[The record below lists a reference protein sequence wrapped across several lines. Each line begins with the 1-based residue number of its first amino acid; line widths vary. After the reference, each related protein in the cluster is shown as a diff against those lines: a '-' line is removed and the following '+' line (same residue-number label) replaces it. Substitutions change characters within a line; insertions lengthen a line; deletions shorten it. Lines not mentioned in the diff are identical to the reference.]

1 MAKNTNLNNAKSAKN
16 NEFYT
21 RIEDVE
27 KKLKN
32 YKDFFRGKK
41 VLCKCNDG
49 KLNGTWLAFAQY
61 FSMNFEHLG
70 LKKLTCMS
78 YNENGCG
85 MKYVYCGDR
94 NGNCIADDFEL
105 EGVTEEV
112 VVEYHKDE
120 HKWVVDKQY
129 FDADG
134 GFIDHDTDV
143 FTPYEK
149 AEYLTIAE
157 GIHNNFKS
165 NDSWEEIVVADNYE
179 RYDAL
184 VDSIKRYYASLNGD
198 SDDVAYEV
206 EDIIS
211 YRFMELLSELD
222 KKFKKKN

>member
-1 MAKNTNLNNAKSAKN
+1 MEN
-16 NEFYT
+16 
-21 RIEDVE
+21 
-27 KKLKN
+27 KKIVMN
-32 YKDFFRGKK
+32 SE
-41 VLCKCNDG
+41 
-49 KLNGTWLAFAQY
+49 WLDNVTFVV
-61 FSMNFEHLG
+61 NFEP
-70 LKKLTCMS
+70 TPTT
-78 YNENGCG
+78 E
-85 MKYVYCGDR
+85 
-94 NGNCIADDFEL
+94 DFES

-120 HKWVVDKQY
+120 H
-129 FDADG
+129 
-134 GFIDHDTDV
+134 DTNA

-198 SDDVAYEV
+198 SDEVAYEV

-211 YRFMELLSELD
+211 YRFMELLYELD
-222 KKFKKKN
+222 SKFKRK

>member
-1 MAKNTNLNNAKSAKN
+1 MENKKIVRNSEWLD
-16 NEFYT
+16 
-21 RIEDVE
+21 DVT
-27 KKLKN
+27 
-32 YKDFFRGKK
+32 F
-41 VLCKCNDG
+41 VV
-49 KLNGTWLAFAQY
+49 
-61 FSMNFEHLG
+61 NFEP
-70 LKKLTCMS
+70 TPTT
-78 YNENGCG
+78 E
-85 MKYVYCGDR
+85 
-94 NGNCIADDFEL
+94 DFEL

-134 GFIDHDTDV
+134 GFIDHDTNA

-179 RYDAL
+179 TYDAL
-184 VDSIKRYYASLNGD
+184 VNSIKRYYASLNGD
-198 SDDVAYEV
+198 SDEVAYEV

>member
-1 MAKNTNLNNAKSAKN
+1 MENKKIVRNS
-16 NEFYT
+16 EWMD
-21 RIEDVE
+21 DVT
-27 KKLKN
+27 
-32 YKDFFRGKK
+32 F
-41 VLCKCNDG
+41 VV
-49 KLNGTWLAFAQY
+49 
-61 FSMNFEHLG
+61 NFEP
-70 LKKLTCMS
+70 TPTT
-78 YNENGCG
+78 E
-85 MKYVYCGDR
+85 
-94 NGNCIADDFEL
+94 DFEL

-134 GFIDHDTDV
+134 GFIDHDTDA

-179 RYDAL
+179 TYDAL

-198 SDDVAYEV
+198 SDEVAYEV

>member
-1 MAKNTNLNNAKSAKN
+1 MENKKIVRNSEWLD
-16 NEFYT
+16 
-21 RIEDVE
+21 DVT
-27 KKLKN
+27 
-32 YKDFFRGKK
+32 F
-41 VLCKCNDG
+41 VV
-49 KLNGTWLAFAQY
+49 
-61 FSMNFEHLG
+61 NFEP
-70 LKKLTCMS
+70 TPTT
-78 YNENGCG
+78 E
-85 MKYVYCGDR
+85 
-94 NGNCIADDFEL
+94 DFEL

-134 GFIDHDTDV
+134 GFIDHDTDA

-179 RYDAL
+179 TYDAL
-184 VDSIKRYYASLNGD
+184 VNSIKRYYASLNGD
-198 SDDVAYEV
+198 SDEVAYEV

-222 KKFKKKN
+222 KKFKRK

>member
-1 MAKNTNLNNAKSAKN
+1 M
-16 NEFYT
+16 
-21 RIEDVE
+21 E
-27 KKLKN
+27 KKKIVRN
-32 YKDFFRGKK
+32 SE
-41 VLCKCNDG
+41 
-49 KLNGTWLAFAQY
+49 WLDDVTFVV
-61 FSMNFEHLG
+61 NFEP
-70 LKKLTCMS
+70 TPTT
-78 YNENGCG
+78 E
-85 MKYVYCGDR
+85 
-94 NGNCIADDFEL
+94 DFEL

-120 HKWVVDKQY
+120 NKWVVDKQY
-129 FDADG
+129 FDAEG
-134 GFIDHDTDV
+134 GFIDHDTDA

-179 RYDAL
+179 TYDAL

-198 SDDVAYEV
+198 NDEVAYEV

>member
-1 MAKNTNLNNAKSAKN
+1 MENKKIVRNSEWLD
-16 NEFYT
+16 
-21 RIEDVE
+21 DVT
-27 KKLKN
+27 
-32 YKDFFRGKK
+32 F
-41 VLCKCNDG
+41 VV
-49 KLNGTWLAFAQY
+49 
-61 FSMNFEHLG
+61 NFEP
-70 LKKLTCMS
+70 TPTT
-78 YNENGCG
+78 E
-85 MKYVYCGDR
+85 
-94 NGNCIADDFEL
+94 DFEL

-134 GFIDHDTDV
+134 GFIDHDTDA

-165 NDSWEEIVVADNYE
+165 NDSWEEIVVADNCE

>member
-1 MAKNTNLNNAKSAKN
+1 MENKKIVRNSEWLD
-16 NEFYT
+16 
-21 RIEDVE
+21 DVT
-27 KKLKN
+27 
-32 YKDFFRGKK
+32 F
-41 VLCKCNDG
+41 VI
-49 KLNGTWLAFAQY
+49 
-61 FSMNFEHLG
+61 NFEP
-70 LKKLTCMS
+70 TPTT
-78 YNENGCG
+78 E
-85 MKYVYCGDR
+85 
-94 NGNCIADDFEL
+94 DFEL

-134 GFIDHDTDV
+134 GFIDHDTNA

-198 SDDVAYEV
+198 SDEVAYEV

-222 KKFKKKN
+222 KKFKRK

>member
-1 MAKNTNLNNAKSAKN
+1 MEN
-16 NEFYT
+16 
-21 RIEDVE
+21 
-27 KKLKN
+27 KKIVSN
-32 YKDFFRGKK
+32 SE
-41 VLCKCNDG
+41 
-49 KLNGTWLAFAQY
+49 WLDNVTFVV
-61 FSMNFEHLG
+61 NFEPIP
-70 LKKLTCMS
+70 TT
-78 YNENGCG
+78 E
-85 MKYVYCGDR
+85 
-94 NGNCIADDFEL
+94 DFEL

-134 GFIDHDTDV
+134 GFIDHDTHA

-149 AEYLTIAE
+149 AEHLTIAE

-179 RYDAL
+179 TYDAL

-198 SDDVAYEV
+198 SDEVAYEV

-211 YRFMELLSELD
+211 NRFMELLHELD
-222 KKFKKKN
+222 NKFKKK

>member
-1 MAKNTNLNNAKSAKN
+1 MENKKIVRNSEWLD
-16 NEFYT
+16 
-21 RIEDVE
+21 DVT
-27 KKLKN
+27 
-32 YKDFFRGKK
+32 F
-41 VLCKCNDG
+41 VV
-49 KLNGTWLAFAQY
+49 
-61 FSMNFEHLG
+61 NFEP
-70 LKKLTCMS
+70 TPTT
-78 YNENGCG
+78 E
-85 MKYVYCGDR
+85 
-94 NGNCIADDFEL
+94 DFEL

-134 GFIDHDTDV
+134 GFIDHDTDA

-149 AEYLTIAE
+149 AEYLTIAD

-179 RYDAL
+179 TYDAL

-198 SDDVAYEV
+198 SDEVAYEV

-211 YRFMELLSELD
+211 DRFMELLSELD
-222 KKFKKKN
+222 KKFKRK

>member
-1 MAKNTNLNNAKSAKN
+1 MENKKIVRNSEWLD
-16 NEFYT
+16 
-21 RIEDVE
+21 DVT
-27 KKLKN
+27 
-32 YKDFFRGKK
+32 F
-41 VLCKCNDG
+41 VV
-49 KLNGTWLAFAQY
+49 
-61 FSMNFEHLG
+61 NFEP
-70 LKKLTCMS
+70 TPTT
-78 YNENGCG
+78 E
-85 MKYVYCGDR
+85 
-94 NGNCIADDFEL
+94 DFEL

-134 GFIDHDTDV
+134 GFIDHDTDA

-165 NDSWEEIVVADNYE
+165 NDSWEEIVVADDYQ
-179 RYDAL
+179 RYDVL

-198 SDDVAYEV
+198 SDEVAYEV

-211 YRFMELLSELD
+211 NRFMELLSELD
-222 KKFKKKN
+222 KKFKKN

>member
-1 MAKNTNLNNAKSAKN
+1 MENKKIVRNSEWLD
-16 NEFYT
+16 
-21 RIEDVE
+21 DVT
-27 KKLKN
+27 
-32 YKDFFRGKK
+32 F
-41 VLCKCNDG
+41 VV
-49 KLNGTWLAFAQY
+49 
-61 FSMNFEHLG
+61 NFEP
-70 LKKLTCMS
+70 TPTT
-78 YNENGCG
+78 E
-85 MKYVYCGDR
+85 
-94 NGNCIADDFEL
+94 DFEL

-134 GFIDHDTDV
+134 GFIDHDTDA

-198 SDDVAYEV
+198 SDEVAYEV

-222 KKFKKKN
+222 KKFKRK

>member
-1 MAKNTNLNNAKSAKN
+1 MENKKIVRNSEWLD
-16 NEFYT
+16 
-21 RIEDVE
+21 DVT
-27 KKLKN
+27 
-32 YKDFFRGKK
+32 F
-41 VLCKCNDG
+41 VV
-49 KLNGTWLAFAQY
+49 
-61 FSMNFEHLG
+61 NFKPTPTTE
-70 LKKLTCMS
+70 
-78 YNENGCG
+78 
-85 MKYVYCGDR
+85 
-94 NGNCIADDFEL
+94 DFEL

-134 GFIDHDTDV
+134 GFIDHDTDA

-157 GIHNNFKS
+157 GIYNNFKS

-179 RYDAL
+179 TYDAL

-198 SDDVAYEV
+198 SDEVAYEV

>member
-1 MAKNTNLNNAKSAKN
+1 MENKKIVRNSEWLD
-16 NEFYT
+16 
-21 RIEDVE
+21 DVT
-27 KKLKN
+27 
-32 YKDFFRGKK
+32 F
-41 VLCKCNDG
+41 VV
-49 KLNGTWLAFAQY
+49 
-61 FSMNFEHLG
+61 NFEP
-70 LKKLTCMS
+70 TPTT
-78 YNENGCG
+78 E
-85 MKYVYCGDR
+85 
-94 NGNCIADDFEL
+94 DFEL

-134 GFIDHDTDV
+134 GFIDHNTNA

-179 RYDAL
+179 TYDAL

-198 SDDVAYEV
+198 SDEVAYEV

>member
-1 MAKNTNLNNAKSAKN
+1 MENKKIVRNSEWLD
-16 NEFYT
+16 
-21 RIEDVE
+21 DVT
-27 KKLKN
+27 
-32 YKDFFRGKK
+32 F
-41 VLCKCNDG
+41 VV
-49 KLNGTWLAFAQY
+49 
-61 FSMNFEHLG
+61 NFEP
-70 LKKLTCMS
+70 TPTT
-78 YNENGCG
+78 E
-85 MKYVYCGDR
+85 
-94 NGNCIADDFEL
+94 DFEL

-134 GFIDHDTDV
+134 GFIDHDTDA

-157 GIHNNFKS
+157 GMHNNFKS

-179 RYDAL
+179 TYDAL

-198 SDDVAYEV
+198 SDEVAYEV

>member
-1 MAKNTNLNNAKSAKN
+1 M
-16 NEFYT
+16 
-21 RIEDVE
+21 E
-27 KKLKN
+27 KKKIVRN
-32 YKDFFRGKK
+32 SE
-41 VLCKCNDG
+41 
-49 KLNGTWLAFAQY
+49 WLDDVTFVV
-61 FSMNFEHLG
+61 NFEP
-70 LKKLTCMS
+70 TPTT
-78 YNENGCG
+78 E
-85 MKYVYCGDR
+85 
-94 NGNCIADDFEL
+94 DFEL

-134 GFIDHDTDV
+134 GFIDHDTDA

-179 RYDAL
+179 TYDAL

-198 SDDVAYEV
+198 SDEVAYEV

>member
-1 MAKNTNLNNAKSAKN
+1 MENKKIVRNSEWLD
-16 NEFYT
+16 
-21 RIEDVE
+21 DVT
-27 KKLKN
+27 
-32 YKDFFRGKK
+32 F
-41 VLCKCNDG
+41 VV
-49 KLNGTWLAFAQY
+49 
-61 FSMNFEHLG
+61 NFEP
-70 LKKLTCMS
+70 TPTT
-78 YNENGCG
+78 E
-85 MKYVYCGDR
+85 
-94 NGNCIADDFEL
+94 DFEL

-134 GFIDHDTDV
+134 GFIDHDTNA

-179 RYDAL
+179 TYDAL

-198 SDDVAYEV
+198 SDEVAYEV

>member
-1 MAKNTNLNNAKSAKN
+1 MEN
-16 NEFYT
+16 
-21 RIEDVE
+21 
-27 KKLKN
+27 KKIVMN
-32 YKDFFRGKK
+32 SE
-41 VLCKCNDG
+41 
-49 KLNGTWLAFAQY
+49 WLDNVTFVV
-61 FSMNFEHLG
+61 NFEPIP
-70 LKKLTCMS
+70 TT
-78 YNENGCG
+78 E
-85 MKYVYCGDR
+85 
-94 NGNCIADDFEL
+94 DFEL

-134 GFIDHDTDV
+134 GFIDHDTNA

-179 RYDAL
+179 TYDAL

-198 SDDVAYEV
+198 SDEVAYEV

>member
-1 MAKNTNLNNAKSAKN
+1 MENKKIVRNREWLD
-16 NEFYT
+16 
-21 RIEDVE
+21 DVT
-27 KKLKN
+27 
-32 YKDFFRGKK
+32 F
-41 VLCKCNDG
+41 VV
-49 KLNGTWLAFAQY
+49 
-61 FSMNFEHLG
+61 NFEP
-70 LKKLTCMS
+70 TPTT
-78 YNENGCG
+78 E
-85 MKYVYCGDR
+85 
-94 NGNCIADDFEL
+94 DFEL

-134 GFIDHDTDV
+134 GFIDHNTNA

-179 RYDAL
+179 TYDAL

-198 SDDVAYEV
+198 SDEVAYEV

>member
-1 MAKNTNLNNAKSAKN
+1 MENKKIVSNSEWLD
-16 NEFYT
+16 
-21 RIEDVE
+21 DVT
-27 KKLKN
+27 
-32 YKDFFRGKK
+32 F
-41 VLCKCNDG
+41 VV
-49 KLNGTWLAFAQY
+49 
-61 FSMNFEHLG
+61 NFEA
-70 LKKLTCMS
+70 TPTT
-78 YNENGCG
+78 E
-85 MKYVYCGDR
+85 
-94 NGNCIADDFEL
+94 DFEL

-134 GFIDHDTDV
+134 GFIDHDTNA

-179 RYDAL
+179 TYDAL

-198 SDDVAYEV
+198 SDEVAYEV